1 MSKYFPTGGF
11 KWLDPAKFSLDKDD
25 NNSLRSYVLEVDF
38 KYPKQLHELHN
49 DCSLVS
55 GRIEIKKEI
64 LSDYQL
70 KRGDDYDLSISNVKK

>member
-1 MSKYFPTGGF
+1 MSKSFPTDGF

-25 NNSLRSYVLEVDF
+25 NNSSRSYVLEVDF

-49 DCSLVS
+49 DCSLVP
-55 GRIEIKKEI
+55 GRVEIKKEI